1 MALKERLADWT
12 ELESAEYYLAIEL
25 GVFRGDEE
33 WVGIKWIFW
42 SANKLG
48 NGLYKALLGLVD
60 AGVLEYRD
68 EPDHQV
74 RWCRARESESEKAPD
89 GKSGAFG

>member
-1 MALKERLADWT
+1 MSLKERLVDWT
-12 ELESAEYYLAIEL
+12 DLEEAEYYLAIEL

-60 AGVLEYRD
+60 SR
-68 EPDHQV
+68 
-74 RWCRARESESEKAPD
+74 RARIPRRTRP
-89 GKSGAFG
+89 SGALVSRS